1 MARTPY
7 RGMGRTTCR
16 LRRAEHAEEGMKQ
29 NGKSRGMKTKEQ
41 SIIQRDNGT
50 MVDFSQSLIAVASS
64 VKSGAPPVPQ
74 PAEGRLKSGREG
86 EHEASSQRLI

>member
-64 VKSGAPPVPQ
+64 VKSGAPQFLNLPKD
-74 PAEGRLKSGREG
+74 G
-86 EHEASSQRLI
+86 